1 MARIE
6 SYPPGSFC
14 WAELATNDLTAAKK
28 LYGDLFG
35 WGAVDYP
42 IPGGGIYTMFQ
53 IDGNDVAAAHAARP
67 GLPPHWGVYFSV
79 TSADRAA
86 AKVEPLGGKL
96 IAPPF
101 DVMDAGR
108 MAAVQ
113 DPQGTMFSLWQAKK
127 SIGATYGGALGRVMW
142 PELHTTDAA
151 GAAAF
156 YTGLLGWKTHP
167 ASGVESAQYVEWING
182 EEHFA
187 GMMPMR
193 GPEWQGV
200 SPHWMIYVTVAD
212 CDERSAKSKELGAK
226 VCVPPTDVPNV
237 GRFAVI
243 GDAQGATFSIIQMTA
258 RAHAA

>member
-67 GLPPHWGVYFSV
+67 GLQPHWGVYFSV

-127 SIGATYGGALGRVMW
+127 SSGATYGGALGRVMW

-200 SPHWMIYVTVAD
+200 PPHWMIYVTVAD

>member
-14 WAELATNDLTAAKK
+14 WAELATNNLQAAKK
-28 LYGDLFG
+28 LYGELFG
-35 WGAVDYP
+35 WSAADYP
-42 IPGGGIYTMFQ
+42 IPGGGVYTMFL
-53 IDGNDVAAAHAARP
+53 IDGNDVAAGHASRP
-67 GLPPHWGVYFSV
+67 ELPPHWGVYFSV
-79 TSADRAA
+79 ASADQAA

-108 MAAVQ
+108 MAAIQ
-113 DPQGTMFSLWQAKK
+113 DPQGTPFFLWQAKK
-127 SIGATYGGALGRVMW
+127 SIGATHGGSLGRVMW
-142 PELHTTDAA
+142 PELHTPDVP
-151 GAAAF
+151 GAVAF
-156 YTGLLGWKTHP
+156 YAGLFGWKTSP

-182 EEHFA
+182 EAHFG

-193 GPEWQGV
+193 GPEWKGV
-200 SPHWMIYVTVAD
+200 PPHWMIYVTVAD
-212 CDERSAKSKELGAK
+212 CDERAAKVKELGGA

-243 GDAQGATFSIIQMTA
+243 NDAQGATFSLIQMMA
-258 RAHAA
+258 RAQAA